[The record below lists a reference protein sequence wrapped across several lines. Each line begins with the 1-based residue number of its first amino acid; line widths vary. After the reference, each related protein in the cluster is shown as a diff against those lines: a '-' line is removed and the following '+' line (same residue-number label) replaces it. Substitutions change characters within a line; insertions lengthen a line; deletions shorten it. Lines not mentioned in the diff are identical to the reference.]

1 MKPKITKSDI
11 RQQIEQDI
19 DSFLQK
25 GGEVLEVEKGES
37 GLVNGYLSEQ
47 KVAFDQPK
55 QERTPVSDVLKTIDA
70 RRSKKEPAK
79 KTSTDTA
86 PKKKII
92 YGDFGEPIRVVWE

>member
-1 MKPKITKSDI
+1 MKPKITKNDI
-11 RQQIEQDI
+11 REQIEKDI

-25 GGEVLEVEKGES
+25 GGEVSTVEKGES

-55 QERTPVSDVLKTIDA
+55 QERTPVSNVLKTIDA
-70 RRSKKEPAK
+70 RRSRKEPPK
-79 KTSTDTA
+79 KQSTDSA

-92 YGDFGEPIRVVWE
+92 YDDFGEPIRVVWE